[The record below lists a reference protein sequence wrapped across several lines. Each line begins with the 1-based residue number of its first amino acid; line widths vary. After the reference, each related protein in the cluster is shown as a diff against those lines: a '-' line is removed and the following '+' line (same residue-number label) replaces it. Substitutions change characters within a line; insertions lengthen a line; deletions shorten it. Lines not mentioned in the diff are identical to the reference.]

1 MVVFLGGIILSYL
14 TLAAATLVVGLV
26 FIETILPLGGLE
38 EADASAVEWLV
49 DERTPTLNDVSFFGS
64 EISGG
69 IVLPILVVVI
79 AIGFAIRRHWRAA
92 VFALFCVA
100 LESATYRT
108 TVMFVDRERP
118 DVPRLDDL
126 PPDASFPSG
135 HVAASIAVY
144 GGLALLITSRL
155 TSGVHRAIVWGIA
168 VAIPLVVGVSRMYRG
183 MHHPLDTL
191 AGVLIGIAALAL
203 VVFVARVTGVVA
215 RAREHATAGREPMST
230 VAVIAH
236 AGKTFGGGLVELRRE
251 LEKQGVADPLWFE
264 VPKSRKAPKQ
274 VKRALDGRRGS
285 SLRLGRGRD
294 GAALHRRPLGFQ
306 GHDRDRAGGHCES
319 LRLQSRDSAG
329 HRRRRCASGS
339 RALGARSTSGA

>member
-1 MVVFLGGIILSYL
+1 MTSDVSPTSAAHDSPNDPVFPALEPQSGSLSNRVGERLSGLHPVLVFLAGILLSYL
-14 TLAAATLVVGLV
+14 ALASVTLAVGL
-26 FIETILPLGGLE
+26 FFTETILPLGGLE
-38 EADASAVEWLV
+38 EADGDTVEWLV
-49 DERTPTLNDVSFFGS
+49 EQRTPTLNDVSFFGS

-69 IVLPILVVVI
+69 IVLPILVVLL
-79 AIGFAIRRHWRAA
+79 AIGFAIRRHWLAA

-108 TVMFVDRERP
+108 TVFFVDRERP

-155 TSGVHRAIVWGIA
+155 TSGIHRAIVWGIA

-191 AGVLIGIAALAL
+191 AGVLVGIAALAL

-215 RAREHATAGREPMST
+215 RARDDEKTA
-230 VAVIAH
+230 
-236 AGKTFGGGLVELRRE
+236 
-251 LEKQGVADPLWFE
+251 
-264 VPKSRKAPKQ
+264 
-274 VKRALDGRRGS
+274 
-285 SLRLGRGRD
+285 
-294 GAALHRRPLGFQ
+294 
-306 GHDRDRAGGHCES
+306 
-319 LRLQSRDSAG
+319 SA
-329 HRRRRCASGS
+329 S
-339 RALGARSTSGA
+339 